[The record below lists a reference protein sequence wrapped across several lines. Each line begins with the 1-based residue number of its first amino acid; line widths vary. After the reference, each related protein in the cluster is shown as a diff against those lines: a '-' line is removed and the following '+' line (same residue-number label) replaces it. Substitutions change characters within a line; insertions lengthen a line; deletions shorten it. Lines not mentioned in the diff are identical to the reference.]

1 MGSKRE
7 TLGFVGMQICLLAFI
22 LSIPGNG
29 WLLRIYVE
37 ERHSGCG
44 GAVSALEIFT
54 VIFLLVM
61 GIPALIGYRLVSKS
75 SFACSW
81 WRFTRNM
88 TLLLCGVSVF
98 VVYAR
103 L

>member
-7 TLGFVGMQICLLAFI
+7 TLGFIGMQICLLVLIFSV
-22 LSIPGNG
+22 LGNG

-44 GAVSALEIFT
+44 GTVRELQALT
-54 VIFLLVM
+54 VVYLLMM
-61 GIPALIGYRLVSKS
+61 GIPALIGSRLVSKS

-88 TLLLCGVSVF
+88 TLLLCAISVF
-98 VVYAR
+98 VVHAN